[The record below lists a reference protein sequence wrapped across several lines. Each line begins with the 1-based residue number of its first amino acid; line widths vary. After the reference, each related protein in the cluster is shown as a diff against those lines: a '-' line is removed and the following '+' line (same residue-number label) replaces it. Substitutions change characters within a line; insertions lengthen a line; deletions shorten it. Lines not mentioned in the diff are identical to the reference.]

1 MTDDE
6 VARNLTGMD
15 ELDFNGWNK
24 ADWNGVFAQH
34 HTDDV
39 AVYGKGQ
46 PPTHGIQEHIDAI
59 KALLESTSGKVPQIT
74 ARPIRF
80 GPGEWT
86 CVVGEM
92 EGYGQMVTVARW
104 RDGAIAEEYI
114 WL

>member
-1 MTDDE
+1 MTDDQ
-6 VARNLTGMD
+6 VAPNLTGMD

-59 KALLESTSGKVPQIT
+59 KAPLESTGGTVPQIT
-74 ARPIRF
+74 SHPSGS
-80 GPGEWT
+80 GPEN
-86 CVVGEM
+86 
-92 EGYGQMVTVARW
+92 GQAWSGRW
-104 RDGAIAEEYI
+104 KATAG
-114 WL
+114 W